1 MKLLISIMVFTSGV
15 CFANSKCYK
24 DPEIKGR
31 NAMVQKFIHGPSGEA
46 SKLFEQFCKD
56 NASKVTCLT
65 KTVSAADEKK
75 TTAEMMSRK
84 SCGELSPVKN
94 PDNTVT
100 LYFFDSKVK

>member
-1 MKLLISIMVFTSGV
+1 MKLLISIMLFAPGV

-31 NAMVQKFIHGPSGEA
+31 NAMVQKFIHGPSNEA
-46 SKLFEQFCKD
+46 SKLFEQFCKE

-65 KTVSAADEKK
+65 KTVPAADEKK
-75 TTAEMMSRK
+75 TTTEMMAGK
-84 SCGELSPVKN
+84 SCGELSPIKN
-94 PDNTVT
+94 SDNTVT